1 MTSKI
6 LPSQAF
12 LLRLRGICLVSLPT
26 WLRNTSNSAD
36 LAIFPLKHPPT
47 FPVPTGAWRVN
58 SESTNEY
65 GAILAKH

>member
-1 MTSKI
+1 MTSKV
-6 LPSQAF
+6 PQAQAF

-47 FPVPTGAWRVN
+47 FPVSKGAWRVN
-58 SESTNEY
+58 SESTDEY
-65 GAILAKH
+65 GATWAKH